1 MLAMGD
7 LESPDQGIPRTQE
20 QRLIT
25 AEVAEVQ
32 RHRRSRAVLL
42 YGRGGIG
49 KTRLVRQLPKTYHG
63 QGVIWLD
70 PIDVDDS
77 QHWLLSNLELYVATK
92 LDPGGQ
98 YFGRY
103 HAFMSELPRRRLT
116 PMSREMVID
125 HLNRIKAIFTECYR
139 DYIDGTGNSVVI
151 TFDTVE
157 AIRGMYLLSTLTR
170 WIKEL
175 PGTLFILAGR
185 GLPPGIDWKDPV
197 RKALE
202 EPSPG
207 RNFLAKPAPG
217 MSVTAIPL
225 REFSITNCRAYLA
238 PIKEEGGLS
247 DDDTEKLVHLTQGHP
262 LWLAFTVDYI
272 SRFGLP
278 AEMDAPL
285 DEIRRDLPY
294 HKNFTYAGDDRAEA
308 FRRRLVAPY
317 QKADFWHEAVKRL
330 AVVRESVS
338 QPIWQQ
344 LMAGRLQAA
353 KLTDSDRAW
362 QQLRDIP
369 WIRPRASKRYVT
381 LHDAVAEELA
391 QRVISIEDSDQRWR
405 RSLWRRAT
413 EIYAAQADEL
423 DGQLKDRLPDVES
436 RLTTPIRA
444 ERDGA
449 AAPPAAGTEAA
460 LIREIAELDSQQQEV
475 NQLRAAQLFYQLL
488 FDFEAGSSLLV
499 RLMSEARERHDV
511 LFEDLL
517 AFQMQ
522 RFLPGGADEN
532 TLGDTV
538 GTAIASFRTWL
549 KQGGRDSYVKI
560 GLAMAD
566 YLIDREQVD
575 AAVGLL
581 SQIPEPTDHLSRYQL
596 HNLQGNACL
605 RIPGRV
611 LEAGRHFEQAL
622 AEAGQLPVPER
633 YRYSADAHKELGYY
647 YRNIGLWTDA
657 DRAYGLARAAISH
670 TLSPGSPHSDSDRA
684 EMASINTNWAYLKGI
699 GGKYDDGINLV
710 ESAIT
715 VRRRLHR
722 RREEAISYSVLG
734 EVYRYQRQF
743 KPAWDAY
750 AEAEQLF
757 GESNASWLG
766 VIYQE
771 QAMCLFQSIQAE
783 VQLLDP
789 GADPAEEAESLIL
802 KSLRL
807 CRTINVRNYPSA
819 LNRAGRIFGAKDP
832 DRGLNHLLAA
842 ADKARELSDGW
853 FLLSSLTEY
862 AELCHRA
869 ASDRN
874 DPEYLDRISLIAERW
889 REPEITDLKFPELRG
904 RWRVLQG
911 HLAAEKAIKGDAAS
925 FDIALEN
932 YREGFPLITH
942 GWVGSYGASAIP
954 VDFKKFSLLAWQLPE
969 EVRAHWRAELYR
981 SWSDEQES
989 STQLLARLEELY

>member
-7 LESPDQGIPRTQE
+7 LESSDQGIPRTQE
-20 QRLIT
+20 QGLIT

-49 KTRLVRQLPKTYHG
+49 KTRLVRQLPKTYRG
-63 QGVIWLD
+63 QGVVWLD

-77 QHWLLSNLELYVATK
+77 QHWLLSNLELYVATQ

-98 YFGRY
+98 YFSRY
-103 HAFMSELPRRRLT
+103 HAFMSELPQRRLT

-139 DYIDGTGNSVVI
+139 AYIDGTGNSVVI

-170 WIKEL
+170 WMKEL

-185 GLPPGIDWKDPV
+185 GLPPDTDWKDPV
-197 RKALE
+197 RTALE
-202 EPSPG
+202 EPTPG
-207 RNFLAKPAPG
+207 RTSLADPTPG

-225 REFSITNCRAYLA
+225 REFNITNCRAYLA
-238 PIKEEGGLS
+238 PIKKEGGLS
-247 DDDTEKLVHLTQGHP
+247 DDDTEKLVYLTQGHP

-272 SRFGLP
+272 SQYGLP
-278 AEMDAPL
+278 AEMNAPL
-285 DEIRRDLPY
+285 DEIRRDMPY
-294 HKNFTYAGDDRAEA
+294 HQNFTYAGEDRAEA

-317 QKADFWHEAVKRL
+317 QNADFWHEAVKRL

-353 KLTDSDRAW
+353 KLTDADQAW
-362 QQLRDIP
+362 QQLRGIP
-369 WIRPRASKRYVT
+369 WIRPRANKRYVT

-391 QRVISIEDSDQRWR
+391 KRVIGIEDSDQRWR

-423 DGQLKDRLPDVES
+423 DGQLKDELPDVES
-436 RLTTPIRA
+436 RLKALIRA
-444 ERDGA
+444 KREGTA
-449 AAPPAAGTEAA
+449 GPQAAGTEAK
-460 LIREIAELDSQQQEV
+460 LIREVAELDSRQQEV

-488 FDFEAGSSLLV
+488 FDFEAGSFLFV
-499 RLMSEARERHDV
+499 QLMSEARERHDV

-522 RFLPGGADEN
+522 RFLPGGADEK

-538 GTAIASFRTWL
+538 GAAITSFRLWL
-549 KQGGRDSYVKI
+549 THGGEDSYVRI
-560 GLAMAD
+560 GLAMAE
-566 YLIDREQVD
+566 YLIDGEQAG

-581 SQIPEPTDHLSRYQL
+581 SQIPERTDHLSRYHL

-611 LEAGRHFEQAL
+611 REAGRHFEQAL
-622 AEAGQLPVPER
+622 AEADQLPGPDR

-647 YRNIGLWTDA
+647 YRNIGLWAAA
-657 DRAYGLARAAISH
+657 DRAYGLARVAISH
-670 TLSPGSPHSDSDRA
+670 MLSPGSPHSDSDRG
-684 EMASINTNWAYLKGI
+684 EMASINTQWAYLKGI

-715 VRRRLHR
+715 VRHRLHR

-750 AEAEQLF
+750 YEAEQLF
-757 GESNASWLG
+757 GEANQSWLG

-771 QAMCLFQSIQAE
+771 QAICLFQSIQAE

-789 GADPAEEAESLIL
+789 GADPAEEAESLIQ

-819 LNRAGRIFGAKDP
+819 LNRAGRIIGTKDP
-832 DRGLNHLLAA
+832 DRGLDLLLTA
-842 ADKARELSDGW
+842 ADKARDLSDGW

-862 AELCHRA
+862 AELCYRA
-869 ASDRN
+869 SSDRN

-889 REPEITDLKFPELRG
+889 RGPETTEIEFPELRG

-911 HLAAEKAIKGDAAS
+911 HLAAEKAIKGDDAS
-925 FDIALEN
+925 IDIALEN

-954 VDFKKFSLLAWQLPE
+954 GDFKKFSSLAWKLPA
-969 EVRAHWRAELYR
+969 EVRAHWRAELHR
-981 SWSDEQES
+981 SWSEQES